1 MNKDENKVFV
11 ITSGEYSDYRIERVF
26 TTRRKA
32 LEYLDTK
39 DDGYRLEEY
48 CLDEPIERQ
57 TQVFRI
63 CFELDEKK
71 VRRVGTG
78 YGKCYKDLIQVY
90 KDWRGDGSLL
100 DIYVESDSKK
110 RALKVAS
117 ERYGA
122 VIAGEQTMFPYLRV
136 GVVRYYN
143 EARPAYFDFNTG
155 ELVLLDNEE
164 LSVKMPGFIKVKRI
178 DTTYRKEES
187 V

>member
-11 ITSGEYSDYRIERVF
+11 ITSGEYSDYHIERVF
-26 TTRRKA
+26 STHKKA
-32 LEYLDTK
+32 QEYLDTK

-48 CLDEPIERQ
+48 YLDEPIERQ

-71 VRRVGTG
+71 VRRVGTK
-78 YGKCYKDLIQVY
+78 YGKRYKDLIQVY

-117 ERYGA
+117 ERYGLSLPENRLCSRIYA
-122 VIAGEQTMFPYLRV
+122 SAWSDITMKQGQPTSTSTRANWCCLTMRSCPSSCPTSS
-136 GVVRYYN
+136 R
-143 EARPAYFDFNTG
+143 
-155 ELVLLDNEE
+155 
-164 LSVKMPGFIKVKRI
+164 
-178 DTTYRKEES
+178 
-187 V
+187 

>member
-26 TTRRKA
+26 TTRKKA

-48 CLDEPIERQ
+48 YLDEPIERQ
-57 TQVFRI
+57 TQMFCI
-63 CFELDEKK
+63 SFELDEKK
-71 VRRVGTG
+71 VRRACTVH
-78 YGKCYKDLIQVY
+78 GKCYKDLIQVC
-90 KDWRGDGSLL
+90 DWCSFEPTL

-122 VIAGEQTMFPYLRV
+122 VIAGEQTMYPYLRV
-136 GVVRYYN
+136 GIVKDYGD
-143 EARPAYFDFNTG
+143 ARSAYFDFNTG
-155 ELVLLDNEE
+155 ELVLFDDQE
-164 LSVKMPGFIKVKRI
+164 LSVKLPNFIKIKRI
-178 DTTYRKEES
+178 DTTYRKEEES

>member
-48 CLDEPIERQ
+48 YLDEPIERQ

-71 VRRVGTG
+71 VRRVGTVH
-78 YGKCYKDLIQVY
+78 GKYYKDLIQVCEG
-90 KDWRGDGSLL
+90 WRDDDPLL

-122 VIAGEQTMFPYLRV
+122 VIAGEQTMYPYLRV
-136 GVVRYYN
+136 GIVRAYGD
-143 EARPAYFDFNTG
+143 ARPAYIDFNTG
-155 ELVLLDNEE
+155 ELVLLDNEG
-164 LSVKMPGFIKVKRI
+164 LSVTLPDFIKVKRI
-178 DTTYRKEES
+178 YRKEEES